1 LSWEFT
7 PFTLPLIFSG
17 LISLAVAAVMWR
29 RRPAV
34 GAGPLA
40 LAALAAALWSLENAA
55 EVACTRLEDKLFWA
69 NLEYLS
75 ITAIPV
81 LWFTLAAR
89 YASLGRRPTRS
100 QLLLLFV
107 IPAVTNLLVWTNEYH
122 GLIRQNVR
130 LDLNGPY
137 PIVAKTYG
145 PWLWVHVAYV
155 YSLLAAGSVFFF
167 RLALRAPRVYRG
179 QAVSLLVAGLLPWV
193 TNVAYLY
200 GQGTLLRMDPT
211 PIAFSLSG
219 VAAAWG
225 LFRYGLFDVVPAARD
240 AVFASMRDGVMVVD
254 AQGRIVDLNPAAQGI
269 LRCSERQVIG
279 RSLSEALLEANEP
292 LQRLSDAPE
301 ARTEVALGPAGQE
314 TTYDISISPL
324 RDGQGRLAGRVITLR
339 DITQRRQLEEQL
351 RRSQKM
357 DAVGLLAGG
366 IAHHFNNLLT
376 VVNGYSE
383 FVLRSLEP
391 SSPLREDVEAVL
403 RAGTQAAELTRRLL
417 VFSRFRKPQVRIMDL
432 NETLRALEDTLRN
445 QVSPDVT
452 LHFSLATD
460 AGCVEADPALIEQIA
475 TNLVANA
482 CDAMPQ
488 GGTLTIGTGHVPA
501 HDLGGLKGIAAGP
514 KHYAALW
521 VSDSGTGM
529 TPEVQAH
536 LFEPFFT
543 TKEVGEGTGLGLA
556 MVYGIVEELHGAIEV
571 DTGLGHGT
579 TVRIYLPQAE
589 PEPLAAAPHAGHA
602 VLSDGSEVVMVV
614 EDEEDVRR
622 FVVQALRREGYTALE
637 AGDGA
642 EALAVAEA
650 QETPIDLVLT
660 DMVMPYMDGGELV
673 RRLRALYP
681 GIRALF
687 MSGFPE
693 DGSVPDG
700 TGGTIP
706 FLAKPFTA
714 DKIRDA
720 VRRALANETI
730 TT

>member
-1 LSWEFT
+1 
-7 PFTLPLIFSG
+7 
-17 LISLAVAAVMWR
+17 
-29 RRPAV
+29 
-34 GAGPLA
+34 
-40 LAALAAALWSLENAA
+40 
-55 EVACTRLEDKLFWA
+55 
-69 NLEYLS
+69 
-75 ITAIPV
+75 V

-89 YASLGRRPTRS
+89 YASLGRKPTRS

-107 IPAVTNLLVWTNEYH
+107 IPAVTNLLIWTNEYH
-122 GLIRQNVR
+122 GLMRQNVR
-130 LDLNGPY
+130 LDFNGPY

-145 PWLWVHVAYV
+145 PLLWVHVAYV
-155 YSLLAAGSVFFF
+155 YSLLAAESVLFF
-167 RLALRAPRVYRG
+167 RLALRAPRLYRG
-179 QAVSLLVAGLLPWV
+179 QAGSLLVAGLLPWV
-193 TNVAYLY
+193 ANIAYLY

-211 PIAFSLSG
+211 PIAFSLSS
-219 VAAAWG
+219 VAAAWS

-254 AQGRIVDLNPAAQGI
+254 AQERLVDLNPAALAI
-269 LRCSERQVIG
+269 LQSTERQVIG
-279 RSLSEALLEANEP
+279 RPLSEALLGANES
-292 LQRLSDAPE
+292 LRRLSDAPE
-301 ARTEVALGPAGQE
+301 ARTEITLGPANQE

-324 RDGQGRLAGRVITLR
+324 RDGQGRFAGRVITLR
-339 DITQRRQLEEQL
+339 DITRRRQLEEQL

-391 SSPLREDVEAVL
+391 PNPLREDIEAVL
-403 RAGTQAAELTRRLL
+403 RAGTQAADLTRRLL

-432 NETLRALEDTLRN
+432 NEALRSLEDPLQE
-445 QVSPDVT
+445 QVTPGVA
-452 LHFSLATD
+452 LHFSLASD
-460 AGCVEADPALIEQIA
+460 AGCVEADPALIEQIVA
-475 TNLVANA
+475 NLVTNA

-488 GGTLTIGTGHVPA
+488 GGTLMIGTAQVPA
-501 HDLGGLKGIAAGP
+501 RDVASLEGTATGAG
-514 KHYAALW
+514 HYAALW
-521 VSDSGTGM
+521 VSDSGKGM
-529 TPEVQAH
+529 TPDVQAH

-571 DTGLGHGT
+571 DTGPGRGT
-579 TVRIYLPQAE
+579 TIRIYLPQAE
-589 PEPLAAAPHAGHA
+589 EEPTASATPQGHA
-602 VLSDGSEVVMVV
+602 ALDGGANVVMVV

-622 FVVQALRREGYTALE
+622 FVVQALRREGYTTLE

-650 QETPIDLVLT
+650 QETPVALVLT
-660 DMVMPYMDGGELV
+660 DMVMPHMDGGELV
-673 RRLRALYP
+673 RRLRVLHP
-681 GIRALF
+681 GVRALF

-700 TGGTIP
+700 GGRTIP

-714 DKIRDA
+714 ESIRAA
-720 VRRALANETI
+720 VQRALAGETEAA
-730 TT
+730 